1 VTRDHYI
8 RLDSNDYSVHP
19 AVIGRRIEVVAD
31 LDRVTVFCD
40 GKRVADHERV
50 WAWHRTIGGRA
61 ASQLIR
67 PKRRQC
73 ALFAGGFRCVTLG
86 SASVARRLDPM
97 SRRHRA
103 RASWPPRSGIG
114 PLPRWHIRRGARGWT
129 PRELLAVSLR
139 NPRVSASFEP
149 GAMTCPISMASTRS
163 RCRDGAG
170 SINSGT
176 PSRCAVPA
184 TAATCPCG
192 VGPRRSVGR
201 VRRRS
206 GSRAAQTV

>member
-1 VTRDHYI
+1 VQHPSWFGR
-8 RLDSNDYSVHP
+8 SGVSVLCLRGFSLCH
-19 AVIGRRIEVVAD
+19 AGFSKRRATARPDEPPTPGPGQ
-31 LDRVTVFCD
+31 L
-40 GKRVADHERV
+40 
-50 WAWHRTIGGRA
+50 A
-61 ASQLIR
+61 ALIR
-67 PKRRQC
+67 YRSPTAVAYPPQC
-73 ALFAGGFRCVTLG
+73 AGMDT
-86 SASVARRLDPM
+86 
-97 SRRHRA
+97 
-103 RASWPPRSGIG
+103 
-114 PLPRWHIRRGARGWT
+114 
-129 PRELLAVSLR
+129 RELLAVSLR

-163 RCRDGAG
+163 RCRDGVG

-206 GSRAAQTV
+206 GSRAAQTVMNRFSTAVPVHRAVVPDAVENRKRQRGSHDKMPDERLV